1 MLRQMELKIL
11 NCYFSRKCATV
22 ETCKCCYVFFLCYFY
37 LGKRLD
43 SIQMY
48 QVTVRHNKIDQ
59 TKARRIAR
67 SEEKWR
73 FDNESHF
80 LLFTYV
86 LNSVAPFKYQQRHL
100 ERNCIYKQEIE
111 RVRRARIH
119 E

>member
-1 MLRQMELKIL
+1 
-11 NCYFSRKCATV
+11 
-22 ETCKCCYVFFLCYFY
+22 
-37 LGKRLD
+37 
-43 SIQMY
+43 MY

-100 ERNCIYKQEIE
+100 ERNCIYKQRLSECDE
-111 RVRRARIH
+111 REFMNGIVHTWNHNGALSGDF
-119 E
+119 

>member
-1 MLRQMELKIL
+1 M
-11 NCYFSRKCATV
+11 
-22 ETCKCCYVFFLCYFY
+22 FFYWCYFY

-48 QVTVRHNKIDQ
+48 QATVRHNKIDQ

-119 E
+119 EWYRTYMES